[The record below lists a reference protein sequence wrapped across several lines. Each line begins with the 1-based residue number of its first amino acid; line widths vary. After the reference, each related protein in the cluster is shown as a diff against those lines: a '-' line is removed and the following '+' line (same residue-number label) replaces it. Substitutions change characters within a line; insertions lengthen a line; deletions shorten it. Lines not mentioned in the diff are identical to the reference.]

1 MGMYKAVIVGLSG
14 TWAARPPEPEGLPV
28 YSAMPRSHAS
38 AYPITEAIY
47 VHENGGDLVSPAR
60 EARKTLELMR
70 MLKSHELGNARVD
83 FPLL

>member
-1 MGMYKAVIVGLSG
+1 MYKAVIVGLSG

-47 VHENGGDLVSPAR
+47 VHENGGCC
-60 EARKTLELMR
+60 
-70 MLKSHELGNARVD
+70 
-83 FPLL
+83 